1 MTIEKLYL
9 HGEVLIKEFEG
20 EIPSDAKLV
29 EPKDGSY
36 KLADSETTGNHHL
49 LVAEPG
55 MKVYEKEG
63 RFFIS
68 FSKEGTVKCVDTKRH
83 DTIKIPGRSTSGFQK
98 EYDYVT
104 EEVRNV
110 RD

>member
-1 MTIEKLYL
+1 MEKVYL
-9 HGEVLIKEFEG
+9 HGEVLIKEFDG
-20 EIPSDAKLV
+20 AIPSDAKLIS
-29 EPKDGSY
+29 PINGQY

-55 MKVYEKEG
+55 MEVYEKEG
-63 RFFIS
+63 MFYIS
-68 FSKEGTVKCVDTKRH
+68 FDKEGTVKCVDSKRH

-98 EYDYVT
+98 EYDYIS